1 MNKLSLV
8 GRIVRD
14 VDIKTSQNGKT
25 IARFTV
31 AAQRKYKNN
40 EGNYDSDFIP
50 CVAFDKSAEFVEK
63 YFKKGDMIGITGHLQ
78 SGSYE
83 GKNGK
88 VYTLDCYVDEA
99 EFVAG
104 KNTNGDSQ
112 SANTQVNTASANS
125 DNFMNIP
132 DGLEAELPFN

>member
-14 VDIKTSQNGKT
+14 VDIRTSQNGKT

-50 CVAFDKSAEFVEK
+50 CVAFDKSAEFIEK
-63 YFKKGDMIGITGHLQ
+63 YFKKGDMIGITGRMQ

-83 GKNGK
+83 GQNGK

-99 EFVAG
+99 EFVG
-104 KNTNGDSQ
+104 SKGSSNGSQ
-112 SANTQVNTASANS
+112 QNNAQPAQQNS
-125 DNFMNIP
+125 NDFMSIPDNIP
-132 DGLEAELPFN
+132 EELPFA